1 MKPGSA
7 GAKHS
12 LLGLVALCALSSA
25 QPAAAD
31 SLVMS
36 AYQYPPALTFQL
48 TGPSMN
54 VGAGGFS
61 AVYTPTGG
69 APTSFI
75 AYCIDLVQT
84 FSFNSSFDVT
94 PVSALAHF
102 GATTA
107 GALDRLYT
115 QRFAAVA
122 NNIESAA
129 FQLAV
134 WEIMNET
141 SGSYS
146 VSGGSFMA
154 AATPGSNSNDL
165 TAIGYANAWLEAL
178 SSGAFGGYRLTALT
192 SATRQDQLMATPVSE
207 PETYAMLLAGLG
219 LMGFLARRRRL
230 NLAAD

>member
-1 MKPGSA
+1 MKFRSA

-12 LLGLVALCALSSA
+12 LIGLLTLSALCSA
-25 QPAAAD
+25 QSAAAD
-31 SLVMS
+31 TLVID
-36 AYQYPPALTFQL
+36 AYQYPTALTFQL

-54 VGAGGFS
+54 VSAGGFS

-84 FSFNSSFDVT
+84 FNFSSSFNVT

-102 GATTA
+102 GASTA
-107 GALDRLYT
+107 AALDRLYT
-115 QRFAAVA
+115 QRFASVDDR
-122 NNIESAA
+122 IESAA

-134 WEIMNET
+134 WEIVNEA

-146 VSGGSFMA
+146 VSGGSFTA
-154 AATPGSNSNDL
+154 AATPGGNSNDL
-165 TAIGYANAWLEAL
+165 TAIGYANTWLGAL
-178 SSGAFGGYRLTALT
+178 GSGGSGGYILTALT
-192 SATRQDQLMATPVSE
+192 STTRQDQLMATPISE